1 MAIAEQQTSLT
12 QSEINIKI
20 SENSGRAELQK
31 AHQDAERV
39 KSLAGAEAER
49 TKRLADGESTKV
61 KLLAEGEAHRVKLLA
76 DSEATRIRL
85 TAEADAD
92 REARVG
98 IGKAIAIEEQVRA
111 YGGPQL
117 QLTQD
122 VLGRLA
128 SAIEHAKI
136 PIVPT
141 TYVDMGGS
149 HATGGAD
156 GTGTNGGTSGGGA
169 NAFNLLMTLLATD
182 RLQAA
187 PAQLAEADPD
197 QAAAVRAI
205 KAEIRASAAAGQV
218 EGGVDDA

>member
-1 MAIAEQQTSLT
+1 MAFEKLETFERQKIAADKERELKQAMAIAEQQTSLT

-39 KSLAGAEAER
+39 KTLAGAEAER

-117 QLTQD
+117 QPC
-122 VLGRLA
+122 
-128 SAIEHAKI
+128 SAGWPRRSSTPRSRSCPRRTSTWAVRTR
-136 PIVPT
+136 PAVPT
-141 TYVDMGGS
+141 GPGPT
-149 HATGGAD
+149 
-156 GTGTNGGTSGGGA
+156 
-169 NAFNLLMTLLATD
+169 
-182 RLQAA
+182 
-187 PAQLAEADPD
+187 
-197 QAAAVRAI
+197 AVR
-205 KAEIRASAAAGQV
+205 RAGAPTRSTC
-218 EGGVDDA
+218 